1 MLFPKKELDFS
12 SPRIMGIIN
21 LTPDSFFDGNKFFN
35 ANNSLDELKVF
46 NEIESMIEDGAHFI
60 DIGAHSTKPGFKTI
74 TPQEELD
81 RLGKVLDKIKDYPIL
96 FSIDTFNHQVI
107 REAISKGIDL
117 VNNVFSFEDKESFDL
132 ICSQNIPI
140 CICHQGNRDNKANIF
155 EQIKIFFKEKKAEFE
170 AGGLCTDKIIYDPGF
185 GYGKSNFQNLDLLSN
200 LNKISG
206 NRILLAGLSQKKFL
220 QLLFESSENHLN
232 DQSLSAAIIATLGG
246 ANILRVHQVKETV
259 NLLKNLW
266 SK

>member
-155 EQIKIFFKEKKAEFE
+155 EQIKIFFKEK
-170 AGGLCTDKIIYDPGF
+170 
-185 GYGKSNFQNLDLLSN
+185 N
-200 LNKISG
+200 
-206 NRILLAGLSQKKFL
+206 
-220 QLLFESSENHLN
+220 
-232 DQSLSAAIIATLGG
+232 
-246 ANILRVHQVKETV
+246 
-259 NLLKNLW
+259 
-266 SK
+266 